1 MDLYKNDICY
11 RYTYKHY
18 ISDNDEKLYSI
29 NQLENNLKMSKFKIN
44 KIIELCDIK
53 EIKLVN
59 GYASIF
65 VYSDED
71 LKKIYS
77 YMINKKFQFNK
88 PKNRNNKPEINRIH
102 KYMSTPFFNFASKKF
117 EV

>member
-29 NQLENNLKMSKFKIN
+29 NHLEINLKISKFKIK
-44 KIIELCDIK
+44 KIIK
-53 EIKLVN
+53 EYNIEAIKLVN

-65 VYSDED
+65 VYSKED
-71 LKKIYS
+71 LKKIYRH
-77 YMINKKFQFNK
+77 MVNKNFQINGYKNIRNK
-88 PKNRNNKPEINRIH
+88 HKIDIID
-102 KYMSTPFFNFASKKF
+102 KYMSTSFFNFASKKF